1 MLVIA
6 DERERDSGVPNEI
19 QSLGA
24 KVDYRMLDV
33 ADYLTGDY
41 AVERKSVRDFIGSV
55 FDGRLF
61 DQAYRLGRSYDNAL
75 LVVEG
80 DINERLEELKNPRWF
95 WGGVASALLDYE
107 MKCFFTPDAKQ
118 TAQLIYT
125 IGKRAEKERN
135 KGERGAPPL
144 IVRKPRSG
152 ELDRVQVSIV
162 SALPGVGPKLAAQ
175 LLSHFGSVRRVF
187 EASATEMA
195 VGAGIGRTKAVGLR
209 KMLDADY
216 KGKGKQDQVGLE
228 EED

>member
-1 MLVIA
+1 MLVVA
-6 DERERDSGVPNEI
+6 DERERASRVPSELE
-19 QSLGA
+19 SLGA
-24 KVDYRMLDV
+24 RVDYRVLDV

-55 FDGRLF
+55 FDGRVF
-61 DQAYRLGRSYDNAL
+61 DQAYRLGRSYDNVL
-75 LVVEG
+75 LIVEG
-80 DINERLEELKNPRWF
+80 DINERLEKLKNPRWF

-107 MKCFFTPDAKQ
+107 MKCFFTPDSKQ

-125 IGKRAEKERN
+125 LGKRADKDGKKGKRN
-135 KGERGAPPL
+135 APPL

-175 LLSHFGSVRRVF
+175 LLVHFGSIRRVF

-195 VGAGIGRTKAVGLR
+195 VGAGIGRAKALGIR

-216 KGKGKQDQVGLE
+216 KARGKQGQISLE